1 MKHVRAL
8 CVKFIASLVL
18 LYVILTLFF
27 GVPFGDVFVLTLFVG
42 VVSYLVG
49 DLMLLPRTNNIT
61 ATMGDFGLSLIL
73 IWAILAMQDN
83 PPYAS
88 LAWAA
93 IISALGV
100 TIFEYFFHRYMA
112 ANILDE
118 TEGEKSGKTEELC
131 SIKMKRQMNF
141 TR

>member
-1 MKHVRAL
+1 
-8 CVKFIASLVL
+8 
-18 LYVILTLFF
+18 
-27 GVPFGDVFVLTLFVG
+27 
-42 VVSYLVG
+42 
-49 DLMLLPRTNNIT
+49 
-61 ATMGDFGLSLIL
+61 MGDFGLSLIL

-118 TEGEKSGKTEELC
+118 TEGEKKRENRGALQYQNEASDELYPVTP
-131 SIKMKRQMNF
+131 SKKRDKK
-141 TR
+141 